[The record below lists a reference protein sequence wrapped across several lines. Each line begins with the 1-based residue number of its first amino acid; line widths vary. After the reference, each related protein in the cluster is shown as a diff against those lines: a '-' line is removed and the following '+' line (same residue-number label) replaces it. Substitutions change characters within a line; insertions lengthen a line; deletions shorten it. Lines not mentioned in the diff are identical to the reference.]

1 MKDGDTSI
9 DVTSCLNLRTPSGAA
24 DVGSKPAEEEDR
36 FLKLIRFRESQRLG
50 RRKKPMSKKGLSI
63 EDLLGKRE
71 SVEVLSA
78 RMGRLENQE
87 CLIVTAKVGEEEF
100 RYGILPNVLTKVL
113 EAGEK
118 TDDGRIILRLPP
130 PTRDRP
136 ITWINVY

>member
-1 MKDGDTSI
+1 
-9 DVTSCLNLRTPSGAA
+9 
-24 DVGSKPAEEEDR
+24 
-36 FLKLIRFRESQRLG
+36 
-50 RRKKPMSKKGLSI
+50 
-63 EDLLGKRE
+63 
-71 SVEVLSA
+71 
-78 RMGRLENQE
+78 MGRLENQE